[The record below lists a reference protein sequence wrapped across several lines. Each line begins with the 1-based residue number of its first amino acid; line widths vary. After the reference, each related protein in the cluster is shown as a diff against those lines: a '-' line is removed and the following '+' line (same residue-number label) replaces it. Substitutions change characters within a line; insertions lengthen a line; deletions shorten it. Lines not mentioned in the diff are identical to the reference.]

1 MREGWCGEMGP
12 DRSEGTDPCDSPLG
26 VGLAPAQALPV
37 VSSGA
42 PAGGTERGPRWRVPG
57 QRRDEAAPE
66 PSPPAQQ
73 LGRSPYPWLWNS
85 GSACASLVASPGR
98 KGMCVC
104 VREGGGHRT
113 FSKSSWNF
121 QILHSPQPLKTP
133 LFYFPPPSPPRR
145 RCVWLFIFFF
155 FYYFIILDLFVSC
168 APRPHPPAR
177 RPRGD
182 SGRAG
187 ARLCLPARLPA
198 WLFCRAA
205 GSCEG
210 V

>member
-1 MREGWCGEMGP
+1 MGP

-104 VREGGGHRT
+104 VCEGGRGAQ
-113 FSKSSWNF
+113 NF
-121 QILHSPQPLKTP
+121 QQIELEFSNSPFPATAENTAVLFPTP
-133 LFYFPPPSPPRR
+133 FSSSSSL
-145 RCVWLFIFFF
+145 CLA
-155 FYYFIILDLFVSC
+155 FYYFFFIITLLFWIS
-168 APRPHPPAR
+168 
-177 RPRGD
+177 
-182 SGRAG
+182 
-187 ARLCLPARLPA
+187 L
-198 WLFCRAA
+198 
-205 GSCEG
+205 
-210 V
+210 